1 MIDDFIVDETRQP
14 TTEPPKLDGLL
25 FEIAINQN
33 YAGKL
38 ADDATTAEWARFNDA
53 FENRYSTV
61 RDMIAEI
68 QAGHA
73 FTSPCDGR
81 RKAENWS
88 SSQHLA
94 TDHDGVGAAFGDL
107 LQDEFILEN
116 AAFVY
121 STPSHSEDEP
131 RSRVVYILEE
141 AITDLERYS
150 LAQLAIHWKFEGYAD
165 RACKDPARLFYG
177 SPGCQVR
184 YIGNVLTVAALDA
197 LIAEFQ
203 AAHEAERRARAERA
217 RSYNAPPEMAE
228 VAEALKHIDPWQLSY
243 DQWLSTLMAIHDAFG
258 DGGLELADG
267 WADGYPGEVARKWR
281 GFTAGAGVTIATV
294 YHYAQQHGWARP
306 NPRLEIIHDS
316 VKPSVNGHGPA
327 AEPDGDV
334 TDAETIL
341 KHSNMT
347 DAGNAESFEALH
359 GENVRYCHT
368 RRKWLI
374 WDGARWAIDA
384 TAHVNRLALE
394 TARRRYL
401 ASVDISDNDA
411 RLKLAKFATISENT
425 TRIDNALKSATSLP
439 SLRTTIHQ
447 WDANPWLV
455 ATRKGETVDLR
466 TGTTKEARKSDY
478 LTAAV
483 GVTFDR
489 SADCPRW
496 TQFLNEVF
504 AGDAELIRY
513 VQRAIG
519 YSLTGSTIEQKLF
532 ILHGNGANGKSTFL
546 DVLSD
551 LAGDFHAAAGF
562 ETFDASN
569 RDNKRDDLAA
579 LRGKRL
585 VTVIEA
591 DEDRRLAEARVKAVT
606 GNDTI
611 RCRFLYGE
619 WFDYKPAYK
628 IWLAVNHK
636 PIIIGTDH
644 GIWRR
649 IALIPFLQTFAG
661 SDIDPRLGQK
671 LRAELPGIF
680 NWAIHGA
687 MEWHANGLGT
697 CQIIESATAEYR
709 SDSDLVGQWISDCCY
724 LSPDAKMDRKAGY
737 TSYKYWAEGEGMK
750 PMTANS
756 WGRRMGERPELTKKD
771 KTYHGLGLRSNV

>member
-1 MIDDFIVDETRQP
+1 MLDDFIVETRQP
-14 TTEPPKLDGLL
+14 STEPPKLDGLL
-25 FEIAINQN
+25 FEIAVNPH
-33 YAGKL
+33 YAGRL
-38 ADDATTAEWARFNDA
+38 ADDATPAEWARFNDA

-81 RKAENWS
+81 RKAENWT

-107 LQDEFILEN
+107 LQDEFILAN

-121 STPSHSEDEP
+121 TTPSHTEAEP
-131 RSRVVYILEE
+131 RARVVYILAEP
-141 AITDLERYS
+141 ITDLERYS

-184 YIGNVLTVAALDA
+184 YIGNVLTVAALDG

-228 VAEALKHIDPWQLSY
+228 VNEALKHIDPWRLSY
-243 DQWLSTLMAIHDAFG
+243 DEWINVLMGIHDAFG
-258 DGGLELADG
+258 DGGLDLADG

-294 YHYAQQHGWARP
+294 YHYAQQNGWARP

-341 KHSNMT
+341 KHANHT
-347 DAGNAESFEALH
+347 DAGNAECIEALH
-359 GENVRYCHT
+359 GDNVRYDHT
-368 RRKWLI
+368 RRKWLV
-374 WDGARWAIDA
+374 WDGARWAIDQ
-384 TAHVNRLALE
+384 TAQIHRLALE

-401 ASVDISDNDA
+401 ASVDIGDNDA
-411 RLKLAKFATISENT
+411 RLKLAKYATVSENT
-425 TRIDNALKSATSLP
+425 ARIENALKSATSLP
-439 SLRTTIHQ
+439 GLKTTIHQ

-455 ATRKGETVDLR
+455 ATVAGDTIDLR
-466 TGTTKEARKSDY
+466 TGATKDPRRSDY
-478 LTAAV
+478 LTSAV
-483 GVTFDR
+483 GVKFNR

-496 TQFLNEVF
+496 TQFLSEVF

-513 VQRAIG
+513 IQRAVG
-519 YSLTGSTIEQKLF
+519 YSLTGSTIEQKMF
-532 ILHGNGANGKSTFL
+532 ICHGLGANGKSVFL
-546 DVLSD
+546 DVLAD

-562 ETFDASN
+562 ETFDANN

-606 GNDTI
+606 GNDVI

-619 WFDYKPAYK
+619 WFDYKPTYK
-628 IWLAVNHK
+628 IWMAVNHK
-636 PIIIGTDH
+636 PVIIGTDH

-649 IALIPFLQTFAG
+649 IALIPFLQTFSG
-661 SDIDPRLGQK
+661 SSADPRLGQK
-671 LRAELPGIF
+671 LRAELPGIL
-680 NWAIHGA
+680 NWVINGA

-697 CQIIESATAEYR
+697 CAAIEAATQEYR
-709 SDSDLVGQWISDCCY
+709 SESDILGQWIDDCCY
-724 LSPDAKMDRKAGY
+724 LAADARLERKAGY
-737 TSYKYWAEGEGMK
+737 KSYKWWAEDMGMK
-750 PMTANS
+750 PMSNAM
-756 WGRRMGERPELTKKD
+756 WGRRMGERSDLAKRD
-771 KTYHGLGLRSNV
+771 KVYIGLGLKSAI